1 MKKFFIAAIALMM
14 CTTGAMALDNE
25 PEEGFTYMGL
35 FGMNVSKLQNSDY
48 SAKAG
53 AMMGARIDYMLPS
66 AHGTYVTAGL
76 DWTMKG
82 GKMSVPDDLVIM
94 NADGSQTAFSGDHK
108 YALHYFE
115 IPIRVGFR
123 YNIIEELG
131 IYGEIGPYFAV
142 GVGGKH
148 KCSIG
153 DGNAKNEAEDY
164 DTYKAFKNR
173 TDLERPTFQ
182 RWDAGI
188 GFRVGAEYNQHYNL
202 MLGCDWGLADIY
214 RNNLRTAYY
223 EATSALGEPQDLPK
237 VHNFNF
243 SITLGY
249 RF

>member
-1 MKKFFIAAIALMM
+1 MKKILFVAL
-14 CTTGAMALDNE
+14 AMAMFAGNANALENE

-35 FGMNVSKLQNSDY
+35 FGMNISKLQNSGYNAKVGATMGGRVDY
-48 SAKAG
+48 V
-53 AMMGARIDYMLPS
+53 LPN

-82 GKMSVPDDLVIM
+82 GKVSGETDVL
-94 NADGSQTAFSGDHK
+94 GQTVSTSAK

-123 YNIIEELG
+123 YNLNDEFG
-131 IYGEIGPYFAV
+131 FYGELGPYFAI

-148 KCSIG
+148 RLSVDLDG
-153 DGNAKNEAEDY
+153 DAANLIEDAG
-164 DTYKAFKNR
+164 TYKAFKK
-173 TDLERPTFQ
+173 TDFFEEPQKYPFQ

-202 MLGCDWGLADIY
+202 MFGCDWGLADIY
-214 RNNLRTAYY
+214 RDKLRDQFY
-223 EATSALGEPQDLPK
+223 EASFRTTSLPK
-237 VHNFNF
+237 VKNFNF
-243 SITLGY
+243 SITFGY